1 MARFGTT
8 RVGRKLLDR
17 SKLSDSEVRS
27 IIDRVKGRVAAAEFA
42 DRSGPALR
50 ASDELAISEVE
61 LGDGIHPTIDE
72 AARSARLAF
81 EGYREMGLETR
92 KKIVDAMRAAMFRE
106 GERLAYMAA
115 EETGIGR
122 AEDKVVK
129 NRLVTTKTP
138 GPEDLEPHVVTG
150 DAGMVVTEY
159 APYGVIGS
167 ITPTTNPTSTIINN
181 SIAMISAGNAV
192 VFNVH
197 PNASLVSV
205 ENIKLLNRAVVAAGG
220 PPDLITAIPN
230 PTLES
235 ARDVMH
241 HPDIRVLLVT
251 GGPGVVKEALKT
263 SKKAITAGPG
273 NPPAVVDQTADV
285 DVAGRDIVR
294 GASFDNNVICTDEK
308 TTIVV
313 DTVADRLIQSM
324 VANGAYRLKEHE
336 LKRLERV
343 IFKEMGPPNK
353 PGMINQAL
361 IGKNAAVILSEI
373 GVTVDYDVRLVVAEV
388 RSEHN
393 LVWTEQMMP
402 VMPVV
407 RVHNVDDA
415 IDLAVRSE
423 HGFRHTA
430 SIHSTN
436 VDTITRMARAMNC
449 SIFVAN
455 GPNFSGLGEGGEG
468 FTSFSIASPT
478 GEGLTRPRHFSRV
491 RRISV
496 VGALRIV

>member
-1 MARFGTT
+1 M
-8 RVGRKLLDR
+8 
-17 SKLSDSEVRS
+17 
-27 IIDRVKGRVAAAEFA
+27 
-42 DRSGPALR
+42 
-50 ASDELAISEVE
+50 E
-61 LGDGIHPTIDE
+61 LGDGIHATIDE
-72 AARSARLAF
+72 AVRAARNAF
-81 EGYREMGLETR
+81 TSYREMGLESR
-92 KKIVDAMRAAMFRE
+92 KTIVESMRAAMLRE
-106 GERLAYMAA
+106 GERLAYLAA

-122 AEDKVVK
+122 AEDKVIK

-150 DAGMVVTEY
+150 DAGMMITEY
-159 APYGVIGS
+159 APYGVVGS

-181 SIAMISAGNAV
+181 SISIISAGNAL

-197 PNASLVSV
+197 PNAALVSV
-205 ENIKLLNRAVVAAGG
+205 ENIKLLNRAIVAAGG
-220 PPDLITAIPN
+220 PSNLITATPQ

-235 ARDVMH
+235 AKEVMH
-241 HPDIRVLLVT
+241 HPDVRVLLVT

-285 DVAGRDIVR
+285 EAAGRDIVL

-313 DTVADRLIQSM
+313 DTVADRLVQAM
-324 VANGAYRLKEHE
+324 TANGAYRLKEHE

-343 IFKEMGPPNK
+343 IFREMGPPNK
-353 PGMINQAL
+353 PGMVNPEL
-361 IGKNAAVILSEI
+361 IGKNASRILAEI
-373 GVTVDYDVRLVVAEV
+373 GLTVDDDVRLVVAEV
-388 RSEHN
+388 PREHN

-407 RVHNVDDA
+407 RVHNVEDA
-415 IDLAVRSE
+415 IDLAVKSE

-436 VDTITRMARAMNC
+436 VDAITRMARAMNC

-455 GPNFSGLGEGGEG
+455 GPNFSGLGQGGEG

-478 GEGLTRPRHFSRV
+478 GEGLSRPRHFSRV

>member
-1 MARFGTT
+1 MLNDA
-8 RVGRKLLDR
+8 DIQA
-17 SKLSDSEVRS
+17 
-27 IIDRVKGRVAAAEFA
+27 IIERVKGRVAAAEHA
-42 DRSGPALR
+42 DRSGPALEAAAEIDMYR
-50 ASDELAISEVE
+50 AD
-61 LGDGIHPTIDE
+61 LGDGIHATVDAAVA
-72 AARSARLAF
+72 AARGAF
-81 EGYREMGLETR
+81 VSYREMGLEVR
-92 KKIVDAMRAAMFRE
+92 KTIVEAMRAAMLRE

-138 GPEDLEPHVVTG
+138 GPEDLEPRAVTG
-150 DAGMVVTEY
+150 DQGMLLTEY

-181 SIAMISAGNAV
+181 SIAMVSAGNAAT
-192 VFNVH
+192 FNVH
-197 PNASLVSV
+197 PNARRVSV
-205 ENIKLLNRAVVAAGG
+205 ENIKLLNHAITAAGG
-220 PPDLITAIPN
+220 PSDLVTAIAK
-230 PTLES
+230 PTLDS
-235 ARDVMH
+235 AKELMN
-241 HPDIRVLLVT
+241 HPDVRVLLVT
-251 GGPGVVKEALKT
+251 GGPGVVREALRT
-263 SKKAITAGPG
+263 PKKAITAGPG
-273 NPPAVVDQTADV
+273 NPPAVVDPTGDIEQ
-285 DVAGRDIVR
+285 AGRDIVR
-294 GASFDNNVICTDEK
+294 GGSFDNNVVCIDEK

-313 DTVADRLIQSM
+313 DTVADRLVQSM
-324 VANGAYRLKEHE
+324 QAAGAYRLKEHE

-343 IFKEMGPPNK
+343 IFREKGPPNK
-353 PGMINQAL
+353 PGVINPEF
-361 IGKNAAVILSEI
+361 IGKDASRILSEI
-373 GVTVDYDVRLVVAEV
+373 GVSVDRSVRLAVAEV
-388 RSEHN
+388 PREHN

-407 RVHNVDDA
+407 RVKDVDTA
-415 IDLAVRSE
+415 IDLAVASE

-436 VDTITRMARAMNC
+436 VATITRMARAMNC

-478 GEGLTRPRHFSRV
+478 GEGLTNPRTFSRV
-491 RRISV
+491 RRVTV

>member
-1 MARFGTT
+1 VNT
-8 RVGRKLLDR
+8 
-17 SKLSDSEVRS
+17 LSDAEIQA
-27 IIDRVKGRVAAAEFA
+27 IIERVKGRVAAAEVSG
-42 DRSGPALR
+42 RPGPALR
-50 ASDELAISEVE
+50 AADELAVSDVE
-61 LGDGIHPTIDE
+61 LGDGIYPDIDQAVT
-72 AARSARLAF
+72 AARDAF
-81 EGYREMGLETR
+81 QGYREMGLERR
-92 KKIVDAMRAAMFRE
+92 KTIVDAMRAAMLRE
-106 GERLAYMAA
+106 GERLGYMAA
-115 EETGIGR
+115 EETALGR
-122 AEDKVVK
+122 GEDKAIK
-129 NRLVTTKTP
+129 NRLVTTRTP
-138 GPEDLEPHVVTG
+138 GPEDLEPQVVTG
-150 DAGMVVTEY
+150 DAGMMVTEY

-181 SIAMISAGNAV
+181 AIAIVSAGNAV
-192 VFNVH
+192 TFNVH
-197 PNASLVSV
+197 PNARMVSV
-205 ENIKLLNRAVVAAGG
+205 ENVQLLNRAIVGAGG
-220 PPDLITAIPN
+220 PADLVTAIPS

-235 ARDVMH
+235 AKELMN
-241 HPDIRVLLVT
+241 HPEVRVLLVT

-273 NPPAVVDQTADV
+273 NPPAVVDQTADLEA
-285 DVAGRDIVR
+285 AGRAIVK

-313 DTVADRLIQSM
+313 DTVADRLVQAM
-324 VANGAYRLKEHE
+324 VAAGSHRLKEHE

-353 PGMINQAL
+353 PGMINPDW
-361 IGKNAAVILSEI
+361 IGKDAGKILAEI
-373 GVTVDYDVRLVVAEV
+373 GVSAADDVRLLLAEV
-388 RSEHN
+388 PREHS

-407 RVHNVDDA
+407 RVSNVDDA

-436 VDTITRMARAMNC
+436 VETITRMARAMNC

-455 GPNFSGLGEGGEG
+455 GSNFNGLGEGGEG

-478 GEGLTRPRHFSRV
+478 GEGLTRPRTFSRV
-491 RRISV
+491 RRVTV

>member
-1 MARFGTT
+1 MLESAQIDAIVEQVMSELGQGERVRHGPTPAPVTTLLPPEPARSLQHGDNLFPN
-8 RVGRKLLDR
+8 VDR
-17 SKLSDSEVRS
+17 A
-27 IIDRVKGRVAAAEFA
+27 VAAAQGAFE
-42 DRSGPALR
+42 ALQALPLEVR
-50 ASDELAISEVE
+50 ESMISQ
-61 LGDGIHPTIDE
+61 I
-72 AARSARLAF
+72 RRLA
-81 EGYREMGLETR
+81 RENAQ
-92 KKIVDAMRAAMFRE
+92 V
-106 GERLAYMAA
+106 LAYEAWK
-115 EETGIGR
+115 ETGMGR
-122 AEDKVVK
+122 YEDKIQK
-129 NRLVTTKTP
+129 NLLNANKTP
-138 GPEDLEPHVVTG
+138 GTEILTPTSWSG
-150 DAGMVVTEY
+150 DRGLTLTEW
-159 APYGVIGS
+159 APFGVIGA
-167 ITPTTNPTSTIINN
+167 ITPSTNPTSTLICNT
-181 SIAMISAGNAV
+181 IAMVAAGNAV
-192 VFNVH
+192 VFNAH
-197 PNASLVSV
+197 PGSKGASNHTAQIMNEAIV
-205 ENIKLLNRAVVAAGG
+205 EGGG
-220 PPDLITAIPN
+220 PPNLVCAIAEPTIETATDL
-230 PTLES
+230 
-235 ARDVMH
+235 MH
-241 HPDIRVLLVT
+241 HKGVRILTVT
-251 GGPGVVKEALKT
+251 GGIGVVRAAMSSGKR
-263 SKKAITAGPG
+263 AIAAGPG
-273 NPPAVVDQTADV
+273 NPPVLVDETADLEQ
-285 DVAGRDIVR
+285 AGRDVVF
-294 GASFDNNVICTDEK
+294 GASFDNNIICTDEK

-313 DTVADRLIQSM
+313 DTVADRLVQAM

-353 PGMINQAL
+353 PGVINQAL
-361 IGKNAAVILSEI
+361 IGKNAAAILSEI
-373 GVTVDYDVRLVVAEV
+373 GITVDGDLRLVVAEV
-388 RSEHN
+388 RSEHS

-478 GEGLTRPRHFSRV
+478 GEGMTRPRHFSRV

>member
-1 MARFGTT
+1 
-8 RVGRKLLDR
+8 
-17 SKLSDSEVRS
+17 
-27 IIDRVKGRVAAAEFA
+27 VKGRVAAAEFSA
-42 DRSGPALR
+42 RTGPALR
-50 ASDELAISEVE
+50 ARDELTASDVE
-61 LGDGIHPTIDE
+61 LGDGIHSTIDQAVS
-72 AARSARLAF
+72 AARNAF
-81 EGYREMGLETR
+81 TKYREMGLESR
-92 KKIVDAMRAAMFRE
+92 KTIVESMRAAMLRE

-115 EETGIGR
+115 QETGIGR

-150 DAGMVVTEY
+150 DAGMMVTEY
-159 APYGVIGS
+159 APYGVVAS

-181 SIAMISAGNAV
+181 SIAVVSAGNAL

-197 PNASLVSV
+197 PNAALVSV
-205 ENIKLLNRAVVAAGG
+205 ENIKVLNRAIVAAGG
-220 PPDLITAIPN
+220 PPDLITAIHHPD
-230 PTLES
+230 LES
-235 ARDVMH
+235 ARAVMH
-241 HPDIRVLLVT
+241 HPDVRVLLVT
-251 GGPGVVKEALKT
+251 GGPGVVQEALKT
-263 SKKAITAGPG
+263 NKKAITAGPG
-273 NPPAVVDQTADV
+273 NPPVVVDQTADV
-285 DVAGRDIVR
+285 EAAGRDIVL
-294 GASFDNNVICTDEK
+294 GASFDNNLICTDEK

-313 DTVADRLIQSM
+313 DTVADRLVQSM
-324 VANGAYRLKEHE
+324 VANGAYRLKDHE

-353 PGMINQAL
+353 PGMINSEWLGRNPAR
-361 IGKNAAVILSEI
+361 ILGEI
-373 GVTVDYDVRLVVAEV
+373 GVTVPEETRLIVAEV
-388 RSEHN
+388 PREHS

-407 RVHNVDDA
+407 RVHDVDDA

-436 VDTITRMARAMNC
+436 VATITRMARAMNC

-455 GPNFSGLGEGGEG
+455 GPNYAGLGEGGEG

>member
-1 MARFGTT
+1 MADSGMLDDREVQAIIG
-8 RVGRKLLDR
+8 RVRARVSAAEQRARAGPTLTAATELL
-17 SKLSDSEVRS
+17 SEVR
-27 IIDRVKGRVAAAEFA
+27 
-42 DRSGPALR
+42 
-50 ASDELAISEVE
+50 
-61 LGDGIHPTIDE
+61 LGDGIYPTID
-72 AARSARLAF
+72 AAVGAATVAYERFRD
-81 EGYREMGLETR
+81 MGLETR
-92 KKIVDAMRAAMFRE
+92 REIVESMRQAMYRD
-106 GERLAYMAA
+106 GERLAYMAR

-129 NRLVTTKTP
+129 NLLVTRGTP
-138 GPEDLEPHVVTG
+138 GPEDLEPQVVTG
-150 DAGMVVTEY
+150 DKGMMVTEF

-167 ITPTTNPTSTIINN
+167 ISPTTNPTSTIINN

-192 VFNVH
+192 TFNVH
-197 PNASLVSV
+197 PSAKNVSV
-205 ENIKLLNRAVVAAGG
+205 ENIQVLNRAITTVGG
-220 PPDLITAIPN
+220 PPDLITAIPE

-235 ARDVMH
+235 AKALMN
-241 HPDIRVLLVT
+241 HPDVRVLLVT
-251 GGPGVVKEALKT
+251 GGPGVVREALRT
-263 SKKAITAGPG
+263 PKKAITAGPG

-285 DVAGRDIVR
+285 DQAGRDIVR

-313 DTVADRLIQSM
+313 DTVADRLVQAM
-324 VANGAYRLKEHE
+324 VAGGGYRLKEHE

-343 IFKEMGPPNK
+343 IFLEMGPPSK
-353 PGMINQAL
+353 PGVINPEW
-361 IGKNAAVILSEI
+361 IGKDAGKILAEI
-373 GVTVDYDVRLVVAEV
+373 GVQTDGDLRLVIAEV
-388 RSEHN
+388 PKEHS

-407 RVHNVDDA
+407 RVKDVETA

-436 VDTITRMARAMNC
+436 VETITSMARAMNC

-455 GPNFSGLGEGGEG
+455 GPNYAGLGQGGEG

-478 GEGLTRPRHFSRV
+478 GEGLTRPRTFSRI
-491 RRISV
+491 RRVTV

>member
-1 MARFGTT
+1 MAESDIT
-8 RVGRKLLDR
+8 RGRRHVLNR
-17 SKLSDSEVRS
+17 SPLTEAEIHS

-50 ASDELAISEVE
+50 ASDDLRVSEVE
-61 LGDGIHPTIDE
+61 LGDGIHPTIDSAVQ
-72 AARSARLAF
+72 AARTAF
-81 EGYREMGLETR
+81 LSYRDMGLEKR
-92 KKIVDAMRAAMFRE
+92 KTIVDGIRASMLKE

-115 EETGIGR
+115 EETRIGR
-122 AEDKVVK
+122 AEDKTLK
-129 NRLVTTKTP
+129 NKLVTIKTP

-150 DAGMVVTEY
+150 DAGMMVTEY
-159 APYGVIGS
+159 APYGVIAS

-181 SIAMISAGNAV
+181 SIAMVSAGNAV

-197 PNASLVSV
+197 PNARLVSV
-205 ENIKLLNRAVVAAGG
+205 ENIKLINRAITAAGG
-220 PPDLITAIPN
+220 PADLVTALPN

-235 ARDVMH
+235 AREVMH
-241 HPDIRVLLVT
+241 HPDVRVLLVT

-263 SKKAITAGPG
+263 TKKAITAGPG

-285 DVAGRDIVR
+285 ETAGRDIVS

-353 PGMINQAL
+353 PGMVNPDL
-361 IGKNAAVILSEI
+361 IGKNASVILSEI
-373 GVTVDYDVRLVVAEV
+373 GINVDADVRLVVAEV
-388 RSEHN
+388 PREHN

-415 IDLAVRSE
+415 IDLAVKSE

-455 GPNFSGLGEGGEG
+455 GSNFNGLGQGGEG